1 MWEIKPDGQN
11 QEDHIIHLFDFRQ
24 RVAPLV
30 SSIVFVLRSE
40 NVRMGTKSEI
50 QLFDESLD
58 YALFLDV
65 GITKYTG
72 EKQRQRFGLSM

>member
-1 MWEIKPDGQN
+1 MWEIKPDVLN
-11 QEDHIIHLFDFRQ
+11 PDDHIIHLFEVNNRH
-24 RVAPLV
+24 VPLV

-65 GITKYTG
+65 GITKHTD